1 MSCTLIDGWTEEE
14 MFARAR
20 SGDARARDALVER
33 FMPMARSV
41 ARGFLNGAHEH
52 DDVLQV
58 AALALVKAIDR
69 YDPSYGAA
77 FSSFAMPTISGE
89 LKRFFRDAGWGMRV
103 PRALQELSLA
113 VETAIREIEPSLGRT
128 PTTSELAAYLKVTS
142 EQVVEAL
149 EVAGVRALAP
159 LDELGSGDDDS
170 GFRSRTLGADD
181 PGFALVDARVSI
193 GPAFAAL
200 PARKRRVLWL
210 RFERDLTQR
219 EIAAEIGVSQMQ
231 VSRLI
236 RSALDTMAELS
247 GVRAPDPRALR
258 AQHAHERSG

>member
-1 MSCTLIDGWTEEE
+1 MSCTLIHGWTEEDL
-14 MFARAR
+14 FARAR
-20 SGDARARDALVER
+20 AGDARARDALVER

-41 ARGFLNGAHEH
+41 ARGFLNGGHEH

-69 YDPSYGAA
+69 YDPSYGTA

-103 PRALQELSLA
+103 PRALQEQSLA

-128 PTTSELAAYLKVTS
+128 PTTSELAAYLKITR

-149 EVAGVRALAP
+149 EVAGVRTLAP
-159 LDELGSGDDDS
+159 LDEPGADDEDS
-170 GFRSRTLGADD
+170 GFRYGKLGTED
-181 PGFALVDARVSI
+181 PGYALVEEFATV
-193 GPAFAAL
+193 GPAFAVL

-210 RFERDLTQR
+210 RFGRDMTQR
-219 EIAAEIGVSQMQ
+219 DIAAEIGVSQMQ

-236 RSALDTMAELS
+236 RSALDTIAEHS
-247 GVRAPDPRALR
+247 G
-258 AQHAHERSG
+258 AHESRAA